1 MRLRAP
7 AKLNLL
13 LRVLGREA
21 DGHHRIQ
28 TLFQLI
34 DRCDELELEDRP
46 DPGLDYADDAGGALG
61 EDHLCARAYALMQAR
76 CPGRGAAVRLA
87 KRIPVG
93 AGMGGGS
100 SDAAAV
106 LHGLNRLWG
115 AGLAAAELAALG
127 ARLGADVP
135 LFVFGRTAWGEGR
148 GGELA
153 PVERPPGHAVVLPP
167 PAPESTAAAYR
178 ELELTRWSAPI
189 TMAQADAHWGE
200 NVFEDWLR
208 RRRPETGRRLDF
220 LRARAPAAVTGAG
233 GAVFAWLGGRA
244 EAERLLAQCPP
255 EWGGFAAAGLAR
267 SPLLAAAEAD

>member
-1 MRLRAP
+1 MLRLRAP

-21 DGHHRIQ
+21 GGYHRIQ
-28 TLFQLI
+28 TLFQLV
-34 DRCDELELEDRP
+34 DRCDELELEARAA
-46 DPGLDYADDAGGALG
+46 PGLDYADDTGGALG
-61 EDHLCARAYALMQAR
+61 ADHLCARAYALLQAR
-76 CPGRGAAVRLA
+76 RPDRGAALRLA

-115 AGLAAAELAALG
+115 LGLPPAELAALG

-135 LFVFGRTAWGEGR
+135 LFVHGRTAWGEGR

-153 PVERPPGHAVVLPP
+153 PVDRPPGHAVVLPP
-167 PAPESTAAAYR
+167 PAPVSTAAAYR
-178 ELELTRWSAPI
+178 ALELTRPAPPI

-208 RRRPETGRRLDF
+208 RERPEIGRRLDF

-244 EAERLLAQCPP
+244 AAERLLAQCPP
-255 EWGGFAAAGLAR
+255 AWGGFAAAGLAR
-267 SPLLAAAEAD
+267 SPLLAAGG

>member
-21 DGHHRIQ
+21 DGYHRIQ
-28 TLFQLI
+28 TLYQLI
-34 DRCDELELEDRP
+34 DCCDELELRARAE
-46 DPGLDYADDAGGALG
+46 PGLDYADDAGGALG
-61 EDHLCARAYALMQAR
+61 PDHLCARAYALLQPRRPDA
-76 CPGRGAAVRLA
+76 GAALRLA

-93 AGMGGGS
+93 AGLGGGS

-115 AGLAAAELAALG
+115 LRLPAAELAALG
-127 ARLGADVP
+127 AQLGADVP
-135 LFVFGRTAWGEGR
+135 LFVHGRTAWGEGR

-153 PVERPPGHAVVLPP
+153 PLDRPPGHAVVLPP
-167 PAPESTAAAYR
+167 PAPVSTAEAYR
-178 ELELTRWSAPI
+178 ELELTRWSAPV

-208 RRRPETGRRLDF
+208 RTRPEIGRRLDF

-233 GAVFAWLGGRA
+233 GAVFAWLGDRA
-244 EAERLLAQCPP
+244 AAARLLAQCPP
-255 EWGGFAAAGLAR
+255 AWGGFAAAGLAR
-267 SPLLAAAEAD
+267 SPLLAAAAD